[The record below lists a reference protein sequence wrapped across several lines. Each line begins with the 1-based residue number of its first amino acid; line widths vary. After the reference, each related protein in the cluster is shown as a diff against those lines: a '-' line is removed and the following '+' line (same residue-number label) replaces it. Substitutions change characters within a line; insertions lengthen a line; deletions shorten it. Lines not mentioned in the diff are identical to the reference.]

1 MKMNPENSTIS
12 DSPADSEQRLE
23 IAFDAEA
30 LETIDKIA
38 LNTHRAR
45 KEVISDALGLYMWA
59 NSQVDNGLD
68 IGSIKNGKAF
78 DIVSLPSSQKS
89 KDKRS
94 LDRLV
99 KFCFKKLGLQGG

>member
-12 DSPADSEQRLE
+12 TSQVDSEQRLE

-30 LETIDKIA
+30 LATIDEIA
-38 LNTHRAR
+38 KNTQRDR

-59 NSQVDNGLD
+59 NSQVNNGLD
-68 IGSIKNGKAF
+68 IGSIKNGQAF

-89 KDKRS
+89 KDQRDLNK
-94 LDRLV
+94 LV
-99 KFCFKKLGLQGG
+99 KFWFNKV